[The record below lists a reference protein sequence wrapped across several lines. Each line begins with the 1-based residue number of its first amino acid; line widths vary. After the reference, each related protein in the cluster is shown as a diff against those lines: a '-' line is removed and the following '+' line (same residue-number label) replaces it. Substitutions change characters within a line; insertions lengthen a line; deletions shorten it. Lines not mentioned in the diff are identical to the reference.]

1 MNADYGRKMTTY
13 AVSTWSLR
21 RTLPSLPLL
30 DVPDELRRRGY
41 TAVQICHFDLPS
53 RDASYLD
60 ELRSALSDAQIGLDA
75 ILVDDGD
82 LTHPT
87 DADEQ
92 EAWIAGWLETATALG
107 AVRARVIACQQ
118 SPTPDRL
125 VASRERLVR
134 LAGQHPDLRIVTEN
148 WLDLMPSPTEV
159 TAVLEPTGGEVGLLI
174 DLGNWT
180 GPTKY
185 AELAAVAPYAE
196 TCHAKCHF
204 DTTGPDVDDFT
215 RSLQVLKDAGYDGP
229 LAFVYDY
236 TGDDAS
242 ADEWGGLETE
252 LAIARGVFG

>member
-1 MNADYGRKMTTY
+1 VTTY
-13 AVSTWSLR
+13 AVSTWSLH

-30 DVPDELRRRGY
+30 EVPDELRRRGF
-41 TAVQICHFDLPS
+41 TAVQICHFDLPT

-87 DADEQ
+87 DADGQ

-107 AVRARVIACQQ
+107 AVRARVIAGKQT
-118 SPTPDRL
+118 PTTERL
-125 VASRERLVR
+125 TTSRERLIR
-134 LAGQHPDLRIVTEN
+134 LAGQHPDLRVVTEN
-148 WLDLMPSPTEV
+148 WLELMPSAAEV
-159 TAVLEPTGGEVGLLI
+159 EAVLAPTDGRVGLLI

-180 GPTKY
+180 GPGKY
-185 AELAAVAPYAE
+185 AELAAVARYAE

-204 DTTGPDVDDFT
+204 GGDGPDTADFT

-242 ADEWGGLETE
+242 ADEWGGLATE
-252 LAIARGVFG
+252 LEIARRVFG